1 MKILIA
7 DDDRVYVRLVA
18 ARLAAKGVEVFTAY
32 DAMQAWMATTRL
44 LPDAVILDINMPA
57 GTGREFLKR
66 IRMMGKTAHIRV
78 IVVSGSINP
87 YEKARVMS
95 IGADEYL
102 PKPLDF
108 DQLFATLYRLLGIP
122 LPENPRSETEQPAV
136 SA

>member
-95 IGADEYL
+95 MGADEYL

-108 DQLFATLYRLLGIP
+108 DQLFAALFQPLGIP
-122 LPENPRSETEQPAV
+122 PPEIPRSEIEQPAV
-136 SA
+136 PG